1 MNSSENKEQ
10 LQQLLKEV
18 KFKIDVLNHDYS
30 FFKKFEKSIN
40 LIKRYFKDNEINF
53 ERGISFSVSSN
64 QTSSFRDGESKKKSA
79 LNARFK
85 LDQFDQKIKE
95 ANKSIRD
102 VKKEIENIFTNNNL
116 EVIDIKYRENNP
128 EELIYTIKF

>member
-1 MNSSENKEQ
+1 MGFSENKDE
-10 LQQLLKEV
+10 LKQQLNEI

-30 FFKKFEKSIN
+30 FFKKFERSIN
-40 LIKRYFKDNEINF
+40 LVKRYFKDNEISF
-53 ERGISFSVSSN
+53 DRGISFSVSSN

-85 LDQFDQKIKE
+85 LDQFDQKVKD

-102 VKKEIENIFTNNNL
+102 VKKDIENIFADNGL
-116 EVIDIKYRENNP
+116 EVIDVKYRENNP